1 MNGDPK
7 HPARMDDDA
16 KRPTR
21 VRAARPEGAPPWN
34 PRRLG
39 AAPAAPAHAPAPAD
53 EGERLAKRVAALRGC
68 SRRDAEMLI
77 AQGAVRV
84 DGQPAVA
91 PQQRVGP
98 QQHVEVDDV
107 QPRALAPATL
117 LWHKPPGIAADAQAW
132 AVDQRVDVHPQA
144 PTAPGLFMQQHCAAG
159 LGDAASGLV
168 VHTQV
173 RGVWRRLVDEATL
186 VEHEFLAEVQGEPQ
200 PAQLAALRPAAASL
214 ARQGG
219 GTTGLRLVIAG
230 TEAHRIAELCDRAG
244 LRLVGLR
251 RLRIGRVP
259 LAGLAPGQWRLLR
272 ANERF

>member
-1 MNGDPK
+1 MNNPPD
-7 HPARMDDDA
+7 
-16 KRPTR
+16 RPPR
-21 VRAARPEGAPPWN
+21 VRAARRPDDAPP
-34 PRRLG
+34 RRDAARG
-39 AAPAAPAHAPAPAD
+39 AAPTALPAPED
-53 EGERLAKRVAALRGC
+53 GERLAKRVAALRGC

-84 DGQPAVA
+84 DGQPAAA
-91 PQQRVGP
+91 PQQRVAPG
-98 QQHVEVDDV
+98 QQVEVDERA
-107 QPRALAPATL
+107 QPRPLPPATL
-117 LWHKPPGIAADAQAW
+117 LWHKPAGVPADVQEW
-132 AVDQRVDVHPQA
+132 AVDQRVDAHPQA
-144 PTAPGLFMQQHCAAG
+144 PTAPGLFMQQHCAAA

-173 RGVWRRLVDEATL
+173 RGVWRRLVDEAGL

-219 GTTGLRLVIAG
+219 GTTGLRLVIG
-230 TEAHRIAELCDRAG
+230 GVDAHRVAELCDRAG

-272 ANERF
+272 ASERF

>member
-1 MNGDPK
+1 MSGD
-7 HPARMDDDA
+7 AN
-16 KRPTR
+16 RPPR
-21 VRAARPEGAPPWN
+21 VRAARPDGAPPRN
-34 PRRLG
+34 PRSPPG
-39 AAPAAPAHAPAPAD
+39 AASAAPMRD
-53 EGERLAKRVAALRGC
+53 DDGERLAKRVAALRGC

-77 AQGAVRV
+77 AQGAVRI
-84 DGQPAVA
+84 DGLPAVA
-91 PQQRVGP
+91 PQQRVTP
-98 QQHVEVDDV
+98 SQQVEVDEQA
-107 QPRALAPATL
+107 QPRPLPPATL
-117 LWHKPPGIAADAQAW
+117 LWHKPAGARADAQDW
-132 AVDQRVDVHPQA
+132 AVDQRVDAHPQA
-144 PTAPGLFMQQHCAAG
+144 PTAPGLFMQQHCAAA

-173 RGVWRRLVDEATL
+173 RGVWRRLVDEAGL

-219 GTTGLRLVIAG
+219 GTTGLRLVIGGAD
-230 TEAHRIAELCDRAG
+230 AHRIAELCDRAG

-272 ANERF
+272 ASERF